1 MVDCCMDMELKK
13 VIVPKGVVGY
23 SFDRYRV
30 CLYDNV
36 FVHRHVLYC

>member
-23 SFDRYRV
+23 SFDRYA
-30 CLYDNV
+30 CLFMKQSCCV
-36 FVHRHVLYC
+36 SLKR